1 MFLLCQIYLLLP
13 YQIQLYHSFYADL
26 KSNFLSELSSDQQQ
40 KLLQYLVSSNFL
52 LSCFLFTLFGKELSV
67 LLVWTFDF
75 LIRLFLMGMVLVS
88 SWVSS
93 WMACM
98 WSTTVR
104 STIRL
109 SSCRFS
115 SRFLLTLKPL
125 STIAW
130 AWEV

>member
-13 YQIQLYHSFYADL
+13 YQIQLYHSLYADL

-115 SRFLLTLKPL
+115 SRFSLTLKPL

>member
-13 YQIQLYHSFYADL
+13 YQIQLYHSLYADL

-52 LSCFLFTLFGKELSV
+52 LSCFLFTLFGKGLSV
-67 LLVWTFDF
+67 LFVWTFDF
-75 LIRLFLMGMVLVS
+75 LIRLFSMGMV
-88 SWVSS
+88 WVSS

-98 WSTTVR
+98 LSTTVR
-104 STIRL
+104 WTIRL